1 MTTLYIIR
9 HGIAAEPG
17 AYASDGDRP
26 LTDKGRHRTQQVAE
40 RLAKKVHVAL
50 ISTSPLV
57 RAQQTA
63 EILLETGVGDR
74 LQISEYLS
82 PGGDFHQWLDWLA
95 QWSGE
100 TLAIVG
106 HQPDLGIWAERL
118 LWGDVRGCLE
128 VKKASVLGLSLPE
141 VGSPEGR
148 SGLFWLTP
156 PRLLLD

>member
-9 HGIAAEPG
+9 HGIAADP
-17 AYASDGDRP
+17 AVYANDGDRP
-26 LTDKGRHRTQQVAE
+26 LTDKGRQRTRQVAE
-40 RLAKKVHVAL
+40 RLAQKIHVAL
-50 ISTSPLV
+50 ILTSPLV
-57 RAQQTA
+57 RAQQTG
-63 EILLETGVGDR
+63 EILRQAGVGDR
-74 LQISEYLS
+74 LQVSEYLS
-82 PGGDFHQWLDWLA
+82 PGGDFRQWLGWLA

-106 HQPDLGIWAERL
+106 HQPDLGTWAERL

-141 VGSPEGR
+141 SGSPEGR

-156 PRLLLD
+156 PRLLID